1 MFPFFLLFLVRNMTH
16 LYFMFISKVH
26 SFPWRLS
33 KGTMKIKPELNNLA
47 LELKKWQY
55 KINDLVLQLKK
66 RQYKIKIWST
76 KRKGSFQT
84 KKKQKYVQ
92 LNIFFIFSKVPYVQ
106 AKKIIQFILKQL
118 LYFLFFWYI
127 PYV

>member
-1 MFPFFLLFLVRNMTH
+1 
-16 LYFMFISKVH
+16 MFISKVH
-26 SFPWRLS
+26 SFPWHLS

-84 KKKQKYVQ
+84 KKNKKHVQ
-92 LNIFFIFSKVPYVQ
+92 LNIF
-106 AKKIIQFILKQL
+106 
-118 LYFLFFWYI
+118 LYFPKYPMYKQRKSYNLY
-127 PYV
+127 